1 MHKGHRISGS
11 DLRDN
16 IFPKYCDVHGRI
28 NDGDVNNS
36 VSIDGIMSAS
46 YREIGKW
53 CPQVN
58 IILSSSVVS
67 KWFTASESCFNLMLK
82 SYVKCD
88 ANLM

>member
-46 YREIGKW
+46 YREIGK
-53 CPQVN
+53 
-58 IILSSSVVS
+58 
-67 KWFTASESCFNLMLK
+67 
-82 SYVKCD
+82 
-88 ANLM
+88 